1 MTPVVKAPFGRF
13 TTGRDEVIKSPS
25 PFTMPE
31 NKPKI
36 LIIEDDQRIN
46 KVYMAKLSVEG
57 ITVMTALDGEEG
69 LRKIYSEKPD
79 LILLDL
85 MLPRKSGFDILK
97 EIKADP
103 KVKDIPVIILSN
115 LAQEKEIE
123 QGLALGAVD
132 YLVKT
137 DYSIQQVME
146 KIKKALERSQNN

>member
-1 MTPVVKAPFGRF
+1 M
-13 TTGRDEVIKSPS
+13 EEKS
-25 PFTMPE
+25 T
-31 NKPKI
+31 KV

-57 ITVMTALDGEEG
+57 ITVITALDGEEG

-85 MLPRKSGFDILK
+85 MLPQKSGFEILK
-97 EIKADP
+97 EIKQDP
-103 KVKDIPVIILSN
+103 KVKDIPVLILSN
-115 LAQEKEIE
+115 LAQEKEVE
-123 QGLALGAVD
+123 KGLELGAED

-146 KIKKALERSQNN
+146 KIKKALKGRKIN

>member
-1 MTPVVKAPFGRF
+1 MTPVVERFAF
-13 TTGRDEVIKSPS
+13 TTGRDGVIKSLF
-25 PFTMPE
+25 PFNMPE

-57 ITVMTALDGEEG
+57 ITVMTALDGIEG

-97 EIKADP
+97 DIKADP

-123 QGLALGAVD
+123 EGLALGAVD

-146 KIKKALERSQNN
+146 KIKKALERSK

>member
-1 MTPVVKAPFGRF
+1 MTPVVERFAF
-13 TTGRDEVIKSPS
+13 TTGRDSVTGKLY
-25 PFTMPE
+25 PFTME
-31 NKPKI
+31 KKAPKI

-57 ITVMTALDGEEG
+57 IAVVTALDGEEG
-69 LRKIYSEKPD
+69 LRKVYSEKPD

-103 KVKDIPVIILSN
+103 KVKDIPVLILSN

-123 QGLALGAVD
+123 EGLALGAED

-146 KIKKALERSQNN
+146 KIKKALEKSK

>member
-1 MTPVVKAPFGRF
+1 M
-13 TTGRDEVIKSPS
+13 EEKS
-25 PFTMPE
+25 T
-31 NKPKI
+31 KV

-85 MLPRKSGFDILK
+85 MLPQKSGFEILK
-97 EIKADP
+97 EIKQDP
-103 KVKDIPVIILSN
+103 KVKDIPVLILSN
-115 LAQEKEIE
+115 LAQEKEVE
-123 QGLALGAVD
+123 KGLELGAED

-146 KIKKALERSQNN
+146 KIKKALKGRKIN

>member
-1 MTPVVKAPFGRF
+1 MEKGIKKKA
-13 TTGRDEVIKSPS
+13 
-25 PFTMPE
+25 
-31 NKPKI
+31 PKI

-57 ITVMTALDGEEG
+57 ITVITALDGIEG

-103 KVKDIPVIILSN
+103 KVKDIPVLILSN

-123 QGLALGAVD
+123 QGLALGAEG

-146 KIKKALERSQNN
+146 KIKKALEKSK

>member
-1 MTPVVKAPFGRF
+1 MKKD
-13 TTGRDEVIKSPS
+13 TTKKS
-25 PFTMPE
+25 
-31 NKPKI
+31 PKI

-57 ITVMTALDGEEG
+57 ITVITALDGEEG

-103 KVKDIPVIILSN
+103 EVKDIPVLILSN

-146 KIKKALERSQNN
+146 KIKKALERSKNRII

>member
-1 MTPVVKAPFGRF
+1 MEESTKV
-13 TTGRDEVIKSPS
+13 
-25 PFTMPE
+25 
-31 NKPKI
+31 

-57 ITVMTALDGEEG
+57 ITVMSALDGEEG

-85 MLPRKSGFDILK
+85 MLPQKSGFEILK
-97 EIKADP
+97 EIKQDP
-103 KVKDIPVIILSN
+103 KVKDIPVLILSN
-115 LAQEKEIE
+115 LAQEKEVE
-123 QGLALGAVD
+123 KGLELGAED

-146 KIKKALERSQNN
+146 KIKKALKGRETN

>member
-1 MTPVVKAPFGRF
+1 ML
-13 TTGRDEVIKSPS
+13 ICYYLYKSAKIS
-25 PFTMPE
+25 INQRYME
-31 NKPKI
+31 KEAPKI

>member
-1 MTPVVKAPFGRF
+1 MAK
-13 TTGRDEVIKSPS
+13 
-25 PFTMPE
+25 
-31 NKPKI
+31 KI
-36 LIIEDDQRIN
+36 LLIEDDPQQIAIYE
-46 KVYMAKLSVEG
+46 KAVKEAGFEIESLKW
-57 ITVMTALDGEEG
+57 GEEG
-69 LRKIYSEKPD
+69 LKRLEEIKSKKKEKPD

>member
-1 MTPVVKAPFGRF
+1 MEKKA
-13 TTGRDEVIKSPS
+13 
-25 PFTMPE
+25 
-31 NKPKI
+31 PKI

-46 KVYMAKLSVEG
+46 KVYIAKLSVEG
-57 ITVMTALDGEEG
+57 ITVITALDGIEG

-103 KVKDIPVIILSN
+103 EVKDIPVLILSN

-123 QGLALGAVD
+123 QGLALGAID

-146 KIKKALERSQNN
+146 KIKKALERSEN

>member
-1 MTPVVKAPFGRF
+1 MKKV
-13 TTGRDEVIKSPS
+13 
-25 PFTMPE
+25 
-31 NKPKI
+31 

-46 KVYMAKLSVEG
+46 KVYTTKLLVERVKA
-57 ITVMTALDGEEG
+57 ITALDGEEG

-85 MLPRKSGFDILK
+85 MLPKKSGFEILK

-103 KVKDIPVIILSN
+103 KVKDIPVLILSN

-123 QGLALGAVD
+123 EGLALGALD

-137 DYSIQQVME
+137 NYSIQQVME
-146 KIKKALERSQNN
+146 KINKALNPVKRAKVEK

>member
-57 ITVMTALDGEEG
+57 ITVMTALDGIEG

-97 EIKADP
+97 DIKADP

-123 QGLALGAVD
+123 EGLALGAVD

-146 KIKKALERSQNN
+146 KIKKALERSKE

>member
-1 MTPVVKAPFGRF
+1 MEKTPTKV
-13 TTGRDEVIKSPS
+13 
-25 PFTMPE
+25 
-31 NKPKI
+31 

-85 MLPRKSGFDILK
+85 MLPQKSGFEILK
-97 EIKADP
+97 EIKQDP
-103 KVKDIPVIILSN
+103 KVKDIPVLILSN
-115 LAQEKEIE
+115 LAQEKEVE
-123 QGLALGAVD
+123 KGLELGAED

-146 KIKKALERSQNN
+146 KIKKALKGREIN

>member
-1 MTPVVKAPFGRF
+1 MEESTKV
-13 TTGRDEVIKSPS
+13 
-25 PFTMPE
+25 
-31 NKPKI
+31 

-85 MLPRKSGFDILK
+85 MLPQKSGFEILK
-97 EIKADP
+97 EIKQDP
-103 KVKDIPVIILSN
+103 KVKDIPVLILSN
-115 LAQEKEIE
+115 LAQEKEVE
-123 QGLALGAVD
+123 KGLELGAED

-146 KIKKALERSQNN
+146 KIKKALKGRKIN